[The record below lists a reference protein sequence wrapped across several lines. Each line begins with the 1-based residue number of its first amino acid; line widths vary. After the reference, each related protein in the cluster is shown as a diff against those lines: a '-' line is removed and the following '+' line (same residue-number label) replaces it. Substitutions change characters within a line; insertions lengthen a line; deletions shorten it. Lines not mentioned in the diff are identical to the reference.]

1 MFAIIPSN
9 MNSFGPFPLSIQFAN
24 FQWSGGGR
32 GGGNLHTEFTNND
45 EIELKWVYPVPTI
58 LNNIYD

>member
-24 FQWSGGGR
+24 FQWSGWGGW
-32 GGGNLHTEFTNND
+32 GGGGYFGNLRNSKLD
-45 EIELKWVYPVPTI
+45 SIDK
-58 LNNIYD
+58 

>member
-1 MFAIIPSN
+1 ME
-9 MNSFGPFPLSIQFAN
+9 NSIKQPAQSTMYQEGNSVS
-24 FQWSGGGR
+24 WGGGR

>member
-32 GGGNLHTEFTNND
+32 GGGYFGNLRNSKLD
-45 EIELKWVYPVPTI
+45 SIDK
-58 LNNIYD
+58 